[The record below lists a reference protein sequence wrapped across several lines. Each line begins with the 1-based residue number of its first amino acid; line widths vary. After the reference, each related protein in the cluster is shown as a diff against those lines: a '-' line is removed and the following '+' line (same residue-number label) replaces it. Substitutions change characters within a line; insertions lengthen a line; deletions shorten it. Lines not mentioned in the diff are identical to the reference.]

1 MEMEIKYEIIWDIH
15 MGGTVQRARD
25 TLWSSY
31 IEYSLQHVAY
41 SILVILNTV
50 YSIIDQCVEQWT

>member
-15 MGGTVQRARD
+15 MGGTAQQRVRD

-31 IEYSLQHVAY
+31 IEYSLQPDGYIEY
-41 SILVILNTV
+41 SLRHTA
-50 YSIIDQCVEQWT
+50 